1 MLLQISDGPRHLLEV
16 ESRRPAAVAL
26 APAGAQ
32 PGLNVDEQLV
42 PGTVRGSSLPRYMH
56 LFSRDHS
63 AQFGLRILFAQRL
76 QPDTLLLSRTAESD
90 LPALTDG
97 IACAGYER

>member
-1 MLLQISDGPRHLLEV
+1 M
-16 ESRRPAAVAL
+16 
-26 APAGAQ
+26 
-32 PGLNVDEQLV
+32 NVDEQLV